1 MIELMSQNNR
11 TDVSEGIDAYKT
23 DGSRECIIC
32 HYWYFFMINL
42 YFNQKHVMV
51 AI

>member
-23 DGSRECIIC
+23 DGSRECIFGITGT
-32 HYWYFFMINL
+32 FS
-42 YFNQKHVMV
+42 
-51 AI
+51 